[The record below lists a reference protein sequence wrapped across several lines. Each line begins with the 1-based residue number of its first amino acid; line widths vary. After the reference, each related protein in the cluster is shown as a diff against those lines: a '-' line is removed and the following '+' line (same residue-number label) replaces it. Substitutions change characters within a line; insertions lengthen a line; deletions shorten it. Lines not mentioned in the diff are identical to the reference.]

1 MLQLHKHCLAP
12 RYYEN
17 EFAVTT
23 EHSAAST
30 RVGCIL
36 TLQESN
42 KGRGSIVSISSCCPS
57 NAKFITRLNKI
68 TENNI
73 IYMYRK
79 GNDEHF

>member
-12 RYYEN
+12 RYYEH

-36 TLQESN
+36 PLQESN
-42 KGRGSIVSISSCCPS
+42 KGRGRIVSISSCCPS
-57 NAKFITRLNKI
+57 NGKVITRLNKI
-68 TENNI
+68 TENNMMYI
-73 IYMYRK
+73 YRK
-79 GNDEHF
+79 GKDEHF